1 MKRTICKS
9 IVLYEIVKREEM
21 MVMGKVYKSGEL
33 LLNEIN
39 KTHLYNDSIS
49 FWNLG
54 QAGILLKGR
63 QDDGFI
69 CIDPYLTRSIEE
81 TNPETEFKRVF
92 SPVLLPAMLRDI
104 EGIVITHGHDDHLD
118 LSTLNEIAKVSNGTT
133 FAVPAPLVS
142 TLHELKGNRHLIPAK
157 DNERFTI
164 KGFKI
169 TPFPAAHTDY
179 EVDTLGNHVSLG
191 YFIEVN
197 GIRLFHS
204 GDTVI
209 TASLIER
216 VKKFRPHIAFLP
228 INGGDYFRT
237 SRGIIGNMSFR
248 EAADFSVAVG
258 VDLII
263 PIHFDLFPTNR
274 ENPAYFVD
282 YLFHHYPTQKFH
294 MMVPGERFIYHK

>member
-1 MKRTICKS
+1 
-9 IVLYEIVKREEM
+9 
-21 MVMGKVYKSGEL
+21 MGYVYKQGNL
-33 LLNEIN
+33 LVNEIKN
-39 KTHLYNDSIS
+39 TQIQKDSIS

-63 QDDGFI
+63 QEDGWI
-69 CIDPYLTRSIEE
+69 CIDPYLTKSIEE
-81 TNPETEFKRVF
+81 ENPDTEFKRAF
-92 SPVLLPAMLRDI
+92 SPVLTPEML
-104 EGIVITHGHDDHLD
+104 EGIDGIIVTHEHDDHLD
-118 LSTLNEIAKVSNGTT
+118 FSTIRKVSSGTT
-133 FAVPAPLVS
+133 VAIPAPLVS
-142 TLHELKGNRHLIPAK
+142 LIREKTEIQQIIPAV
-157 DNERFTI
+157 DQQPFDV

-169 TPFPAAHTDY
+169 TPIPAAHTEY
-179 EVDTLGNHVSLG
+179 EQDVNGNYTALG
-191 YFIEVN
+191 YAIEVN

-216 VKKFRPHIAFLP
+216 VREFKPHIAFLP
-228 INGGDYFRT
+228 INGADYFRT

-248 EAADFSVAVG
+248 EAVDFSAAVG
-258 VDLII
+258 ADMLI
-263 PIHFDLFPTNR
+263 PIHYDMFPNNR

>member
-1 MKRTICKS
+1 MK
-9 IVLYEIVKREEM
+9 
-21 MVMGKVYKSGEL
+21 KVYKQGEFL
-33 LLNEIN
+33 IREVSQTQILND
-39 KTHLYNDSIS
+39 TIS

-63 QDDGFI
+63 PEDGFI
-69 CIDPYLTRSIEE
+69 VIDPYLTKSIEE
-81 TNPETEFKRVF
+81 SNPETEFIRAY
-92 SPVLLPAMLRDI
+92 SPVLSPEMLQ
-104 EGIVITHGHDDHLD
+104 GINGVVITHEHDDHMDLPTLD
-118 LSTLNEIAKVSNGTT
+118 KIAAGSEDTV

-142 TLHELKGNRHLIPAK
+142 LLENKVTISSLIGAKAHEPFR
-157 DNERFTI
+157 I

-169 TPFPAAHTDY
+169 TPAPAAHIEY
-179 EVDTLGNHVSLG
+179 EVDTHGNFYSLG

-197 GIRLFHS
+197 GIRLYHS

-209 TASLIER
+209 TPLLIEK
-216 VKKFRPHIAFLP
+216 VKEFNPHVAFLP

-237 SRGIIGNMSFR
+237 SLGMIGNMNFR

-263 PIHFDLFPTNR
+263 PIHYDMFPTNR

-282 YLFHHYPTQKFH
+282 YLFHHYPNQKFH